1 MEQRREPDWRGITAA
16 ILAVGIFAV
25 ILAADIIAGIN
36 DYRQVT
42 AEEVATV
49 STVLGAA
56 VGAIAVYLGTRKTN
70 GHKGPDDPDE
80 PTK

>member
-1 MEQRREPDWRGITAA
+1 MTRPPPDWRGITAA
-16 ILAVGIFAV
+16 ILAFGVFGV
-25 ILAADIIAGIN
+25 ILAADIFAGIN

-56 VGAIAVYLGTRKTN
+56 VGGIAVYLGTNRKP
-70 GHKGPDDPDE
+70 PDDGNGG
-80 PTK
+80 